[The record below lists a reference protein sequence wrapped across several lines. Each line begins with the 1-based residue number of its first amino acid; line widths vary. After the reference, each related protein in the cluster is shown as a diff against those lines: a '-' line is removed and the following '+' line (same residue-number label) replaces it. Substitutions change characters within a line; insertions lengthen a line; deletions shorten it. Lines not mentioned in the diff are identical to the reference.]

1 MKSGRGHR
9 VPLSRAAISVLK
21 EMQGRHQDDLVF
33 PGDRRGKP
41 LSNMAVLMVLRRMG
55 PSRADGAWLRVRRSA
70 TGTAECTYFPG
81 EVTEAALAHV
91 VGDKVEAAYR
101 AWRSI

>member
-41 LSNMAVLMVLRRMG
+41 LSNMAVLMVLRRMDRAELTGHGFGFDVPRLG
-55 PSRADGAWLRVRRSA
+55 PPSAPIFQARSPRRRWRMWLA
-70 TGTAECTYFPG
+70 T
-81 EVTEAALAHV
+81 
-91 VGDKVEAAYR
+91 K
-101 AWRSI
+101 